1 MEGAKIHAEA
11 AIRKKNEA
19 LNYLRLASRIDGVA
33 SQVQTAV
40 SMKTVIIRRA
50 YAVRT
55 AAVVVKVD
63 GTGGGQPGHGP
74 AIESARTSASSLLQ
88 LTDRSR

>member
-11 AIRKKNEA
+11 AIRKKNET

-40 SMKTVIIRRA
+40 SMKTV
-50 YAVRT
+50 
-55 AAVVVKVD
+55 
-63 GTGGGQPGHGP
+63 
-74 AIESARTSASSLLQ
+74 Q
-88 LTDRSR
+88 LFFGILHFIFRYQNQWEVSWVLWTLHFKPTNWSKFP